1 MANLSRDQA
10 QDFLERVF
18 RNMLDP
24 ALEASAMGEF
34 FSSSYIQVA
43 NGERLDYQGFINHAQ
58 AVKRSLATAKV
69 NFERIVVDGDQIADI
84 HVLDATKKDG
94 SALKMKVLAFYKLR
108 DGKIVEVDELTHL
121 VQGAEADRDIGYRQ
135 DEP

>member
-24 ALEASAMGEF
+24 TLEASALGDF
-34 FSSSYIQVA
+34 FSSSYVQVA

>member
-24 ALEASAMGEF
+24 TLEASALADF
-34 FSSSYIQVA
+34 FSSSYVQVA

-135 DEP
+135 DEL

>member
-24 ALEASAMGEF
+24 TLEASALGHF
-34 FSSSYIQVA
+34 FSSSYVQVA
-43 NGERLDYQGFINHAQ
+43 NGERLDYQGFIDHAQ

>member
-24 ALEASAMGEF
+24 TLEASALGDF
-34 FSSSYIQVA
+34 FSSSYVQVA

-135 DEP
+135 DEL